1 MCDVDQKIFLN
12 FESNQSKL
20 VNEKKIL
27 KWLESLEKTIQDLIH
42 KKQDSWLWFGIHK
55 GAYYGFGNTPKE
67 ASDNATK
74 LCEENRKKK
83 FANEDLYCLEPI
95 IFYGRKHVGTIS
107 KLDEAKIKKIE
118 NKKKL
123 KKLQQH

>member
-1 MCDVDQKIFLN
+1 MMKKFLGILALGLLLVGCVQSEKRLTNKKNAKIFKFN
-12 FESNQSKL
+12 ATS
-20 VNEKKIL
+20 I
-27 KWLESLEKTIQDLIH
+27 ID

-74 LCEENRKKK
+74 ICEEIRKKK
-83 FANEDLYCLEPI
+83 FANELLYCLEPM
-95 IFYGRKHVGTIS
+95 IFYGRKHIGTIS

-123 KKLQQH
+123 KKLK